1 MIKKL
6 NVLDYIS
13 IVLSLA
19 QTTSS
24 IIFITFVLRYATF
37 SKATIIFASVALI
50 ILSLLINLLCYYFIR
65 FKKRWSFFTN
75 VIMAIVILVIT
86 ITGSY
91 YLGRI
96 NKSVDNIIITDNEQI
111 ETSTVAFVTYNNSN
125 INTIDDL
132 KCTTKFC

>member
-50 ILSLLINLLCYYFIR
+50 KLSLVTKSPDKYAGKIFLPEHIMRQLLEE
-65 FKKRWSFFTN
+65 
-75 VIMAIVILVIT
+75 
-86 ITGSY
+86 G
-91 YLGRI
+91 
-96 NKSVDNIIITDNEQI
+96 
-111 ETSTVAFVTYNNSN
+111 
-125 INTIDDL
+125 
-132 KCTTKFC
+132 